1 MATSGMVTCG
11 GRFWKLML
19 EVNLVAVALYRRY
32 RPDNFDDLIG
42 QEHVTDLLK
51 NALDSGRSTHAYLF
65 SGPRGC
71 GKTTSARIM
80 ARCLNCVEGPT
91 ATPCGVCESC
101 VDLASGGPG
110 SLDVVEIDAASNRGV
125 DDARDLRERA
135 AFAPSRD
142 RYKIF
147 ILDEAHMV
155 TKEGSNAL
163 LKIVEEPP
171 EHVKFIFATTEPE
184 KVIGTIRSRTH
195 HYPFR
200 LVGPQILEPY
210 LASLCE
216 KEGVTVQSGVLD
228 LVIRAGGG
236 SVRDSLSVL
245 DQLIAGSGPE
255 GLSLREATGL
265 LGFTSTGMLEDM
277 TAALS
282 AQDGFR
288 VFQLVEEIT
297 RAGIDPTQLT
307 KDLLQMMRDL
317 VVCGLVPAQA
327 AEILPHIPAD
337 QLQRMLDQAVVWGVR
352 DLSRSAD
359 MVDEALRTMSGTMS
373 DRLQLEL
380 LLGRLLAGAA
390 QPVEPP
396 RSAAPASA
404 PPSRKEPTHAPA
416 EPEPRS
422 EESPARVPERPA
434 GPVSVTDSPSPA
446 PKAAEPKV
454 DRLKP
459 AVASSTGDNRPT
471 PPPTSDP
478 DPAASWAQVTE
489 KASQISKVTGA
500 VVAGTRPVQLVDGVL
515 SVSPPPG
522 LRARLAP
529 GSPDFANLEAIV
541 GEVYGAGTQLR
552 LSDGNEPSQQTA
564 SAARPRSEAPQFFP
578 PKSSAAGQARSEPAS
593 EGRKPP
599 TAPAPVVERA
609 PEPEDSPAEP
619 EELPESRAGFEP
631 VPQPDPAP
639 EPNEEPS
646 AEPLGWDQG
655 VSADD
660 ETVDVA
666 PSRGVPA
673 VLEVLGGTI
682 IDEQEEM

>member
-1 MATSGMVTCG
+1 M
-11 GRFWKLML
+11 
-19 EVNLVAVALYRRY
+19 AVALYRRY
-32 RPDNFDDLIG
+32 RPDTFEELIG
-42 QEHVTDLLK
+42 QEHVTELLK

-91 ATPCGVCESC
+91 ATPCGACESC
-101 VDLASGGPG
+101 VELASGGPG

-200 LVGPQILEPY
+200 LVGPQVLEPY
-210 LASLCE
+210 LAELCD
-216 KEGVTVQSGVLD
+216 KEGVAVEPGVLD

-245 DQLIAGSGPE
+245 DQLIAGSGPD
-255 GLSLREATGL
+255 GLLLAEATGL
-265 LGFTSTGMLEDM
+265 LGFTSTGMLEEM

-282 AQDGFR
+282 SQDGFR
-288 VFQLVEEIT
+288 VFELVEEIT

-317 VVCGLVPAQA
+317 VVCGLVPQQA
-327 AEILPHIPAD
+327 GEILPHIPAD

-380 LLGRLLAGAA
+380 LLARLLAGASEPSVPPSSMSAAAPAVPKRSPEADRPTAPPTSAPA
-390 QPVEPP
+390 QVVPQEQP
-396 RSAAPASA
+396 RSEPKRSPSTPPAASTPTSEPQVARAAKRPAAPASTEDLASAWARVVERASEASRVTGAVAEGTKPTQLSAGVLSVFPGPGIRGRLTPGSLDFTNLETIVAEVFGAGTRLSISDSAASAGQGTQRVSNVQRTQSTPPPA
-404 PPSRKEPTHAPA
+404 PSVPPRA
-416 EPEPRS
+416 EPEPPR
-422 EESPARVPERPA
+422 
-434 GPVSVTDSPSPA
+434 
-446 PKAAEPKV
+446 
-454 DRLKP
+454 
-459 AVASSTGDNRPT
+459 
-471 PPPTSDP
+471 
-478 DPAASWAQVTE
+478 
-489 KASQISKVTGA
+489 
-500 VVAGTRPVQLVDGVL
+500 VVA
-515 SVSPPPG
+515 
-522 LRARLAP
+522 
-529 GSPDFANLEAIV
+529 LEP
-541 GEVYGAGTQLR
+541 
-552 LSDGNEPSQQTA
+552 EP
-564 SAARPRSEAPQFFP
+564 
-578 PKSSAAGQARSEPAS
+578 
-593 EGRKPP
+593 
-599 TAPAPVVERA
+599 A
-609 PEPEDSPAEP
+609 PEPE
-619 EELPESRAGFEP
+619 PESQPESEP
-631 VPQPDPAP
+631 VPQDESTTRPATEADYSGGTPD
-639 EPNEEPS
+639 
-646 AEPLGWDQG
+646 WDGG

-660 ETVDVA
+660 ETIEAA
-666 PSRGVPA
+666 PNRGVPA
-673 VLEVLGGTI
+673 LLEVLGGTV
-682 IDEQEEM
+682 IDQEEEL